1 MARKPAEEK
10 LREFKVLKAF
20 FEHWLLHVS
29 PPGYLDAGDPIHP
42 VNVLAGFERRL
53 PFSQVLSGL
62 KQAVNDC
69 LEDAED
75 WSPAQIR
82 RADKSLKAVGAPSL
96 SELLTTRSKQFRQIL
111 RRGKVR
117 NDTEFYLVSAALAD
131 TATARPDQE
140 LEQLG
145 AMLAAYEA
153 RAEQFVQADAA
164 SRRGLTQVLALTL
177 FAAVLAD
184 H

>member
-1 MARKPAEEK
+1 MARQPAEDK
-10 LREFKVLKAF
+10 LREFQMLKAF

-29 PPGYLDAGDPIHP
+29 PPGYLDAADPIHP

-62 KQAVNDC
+62 KQSVNDC
-69 LEDAED
+69 LEEAED
-75 WSPAQIR
+75 WSPGQIR
-82 RADKSLKAVGAPSL
+82 QADESLMAAGAPSL

-111 RRGKVR
+111 RRGKIR

-131 TATARPDQE
+131 TVMARPAQE

-145 AMLAAYEA
+145 AMLVAYES
-153 RAEQFVQADAA
+153 RA
-164 SRRGLTQVLALTL
+164 
-177 FAAVLAD
+177 
-184 H
+184 